1 MKKLSFQWR
10 ITLLTAALIA
20 ASCLCLNILM
30 YRSGATGMDD
40 IGGFVIESQM
50 SEEELQIYISDAQ
63 AQEFVSRFSE
73 EICAAKATF
82 WQKGCLITALITLAS
97 AAIAYF
103 VGGSVLKPV
112 KKLSEQT
119 EAVDQDS
126 LRDLRLDEGTIPEFR
141 RLSGSVNRMLDRLAQ
156 AFEQQRQFAG
166 NAAHELRTPLA
177 LLQTRLELFVEEHP
191 HLDAETAAL
200 AAFQLD
206 QLERL
211 TALVRTLL
219 EMSNLQSVSCEE
231 PVALAPLVEEVLTDL
246 APLAEQRKIALR
258 QDCDEVVIVGSDALI
273 YRLVFNL
280 AENAVK
286 YNRENGTVTVCVRRE
301 GGRALVRVSDTGPGI
316 PPEYR
321 DSVFQPFFRV
331 DKSRSRQ
338 MGGVGLGL
346 ALVHEIA
353 ALHRGSVCVEQSSEK
368 GTTFCASFPRAL

>member
-10 ITLLTAALIA
+10 ITLMTAALIA

-301 GGRALVRVSDTGPGI
+301 GDRALVRVSDTGPGI

-338 MGGVGLGL
+338 LGGVGLGL
-346 ALVHEIA
+346 ALAHEIA

-368 GTTFCASFPRAL
+368 GTIFCASFPRAL